1 MSKCKLWNPSR
12 IFLGIEILKGYTLV
26 IDGLCSL
33 GVLIGFQIFV
43 THFLDEVLSY
53 DAVHMDDLLLLGNA
67 QVALGILSSCV
78 IC

>member
-1 MSKCKLWNPSR
+1 VSKCKLWNPSR

-26 IDGLCSL
+26 INGLCNL
-33 GVLIGFQIFV
+33 GVLTGFQIFV
-43 THFLDEVLSY
+43 THFLDEVLFQ
-53 DAVHMDDLLLLGNA
+53 DVVHMDNLPLLGNA